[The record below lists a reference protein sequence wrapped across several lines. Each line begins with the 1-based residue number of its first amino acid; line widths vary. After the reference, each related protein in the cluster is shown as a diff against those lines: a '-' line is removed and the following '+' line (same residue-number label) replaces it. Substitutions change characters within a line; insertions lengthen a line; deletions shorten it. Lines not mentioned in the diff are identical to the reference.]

1 VPIWNPDG
9 SERRG
14 RSARTAGRLRRAIL
28 ILAAVTGLLPSVL
41 SATESPPQFDILGF
55 TLRITSAE
63 GEVTHVLHGERMQ
76 QFDALGVQHA
86 EKPRLELMSEGRL
99 DWIWT
104 APAAVHYPAEQR
116 LMLIG
121 VTEGLQLPGPAN
133 PRTDIEASDV
143 TILTGTR
150 EVMTEARATLRRP
163 GLFMTGVG
171 MYADVTAE
179 IIELRSEV
187 DTVYSLEEIQED
199 SQ

>member
-1 VPIWNPDG
+1 VPTWNPDG
-9 SERRG
+9 SARRG
-14 RSARTAGRLRRAIL
+14 RSVRTTGRLKRTVL
-28 ILAAVTGLLPSVL
+28 MLAAITGLLPSVL
-41 SATESPPQFDILGF
+41 SATEASPQFDILGF

-63 GEVTHVLHGERMQ
+63 GEVTHVLHGKRMQ

-104 APAAVHYPAEQR
+104 APAAVHYPADQR

-121 VTEGLQLPGPAN
+121 VTEGLQLPGPTN
-133 PRTDIEASDV
+133 PRTDIETSDV

-150 EVMTEARATLRRP
+150 EVTTEARATLLRP

-179 IIELRSEV
+179 VIELRSEV
-187 DTVYSLEEIQED
+187 DTVYSPDEIQED